1 MPTVMVG
8 GAVAN
13 KYLNGGEAWVRLSW
27 VLGLARLGYDVC
39 FVEQIAASSCVD
51 ADGGPADFEDS
62 ANRRYFDAV
71 MERFGLTGSS
81 ALVYEGGERTS
92 GLPWKTLL
100 ERADRPTCS

>member
-39 FVEQIAASSCVD
+39 FVEQIAASSCVSLRRRPRRVR
-51 ADGGPADFEDS
+51 GLRQPALL
-62 ANRRYFDAV
+62 R
-71 MERFGLTGSS
+71 LT
-81 ALVYEGGERTS
+81 
-92 GLPWKTLL
+92 
-100 ERADRPTCS
+100 

>member
-39 FVEQIAASSCVD
+39 FVEQIAASSCV
-51 ADGGPADFEDS
+51 APTAGPP
-62 ANRRYFDAV
+62 
-71 MERFGLTGSS
+71 SS
-81 ALVYEGGERTS
+81 STAPTAATS
-92 GLPWKTLL
+92 TP
-100 ERADRPTCS
+100 